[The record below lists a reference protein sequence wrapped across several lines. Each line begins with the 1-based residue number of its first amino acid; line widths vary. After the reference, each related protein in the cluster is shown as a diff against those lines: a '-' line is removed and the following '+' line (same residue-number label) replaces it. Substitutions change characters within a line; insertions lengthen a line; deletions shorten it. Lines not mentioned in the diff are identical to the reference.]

1 MDKAFVHYKGQV
13 IETKNHRKMS
23 ESLFNQLR
31 DEYYAKPTMKAVRNE
46 VRDIF
51 LRGHTNM
58 RTINDRYFKELFS
71 KVKLYHCKWSIEEVF
86 EYKPLLETFYNKT
99 FNNDEVYPPDSSLIR
114 NIETA
119 FRVGG
124 AGVASKPSNFRL
136 DQTID
141 IIKKYNLNNNYYD
154 PSCGWGVRLVGS
166 LATGVNY
173 YGTDPN
179 GPLIKQLHEVAGLF
193 KEVDLFAPDTDIRE
207 QGSEIFVPEWV
218 GKMGMVFT
226 SPPYFFLEDYKL
238 GEQSTK
244 LYPDY
249 HDWLNQFLFKTF
261 QNAYQY
267 LIPGGHIL
275 INIKKYAKFD
285 LENDTQN
292 LLRKAG
298 FNYAGIER
306 FKNITRINGNG
317 EKVDNDEGIYV
328 YKKPT

>member
-1 MDKAFVHYKGQV
+1 MEKSFIHYKGQV
-13 IETKNHRKMS
+13 METKNYRKMPD
-23 ESLFNQLR
+23 SLFKQLR
-31 DEYYAKPTMKAVRNE
+31 DDYYAKPSMNEVRAE

-51 LRGHTNM
+51 LKGNKTM
-58 RTINDRYFKELFS
+58 RKINDRFFKDLFS
-71 KVKLYHCKWSIEEVF
+71 KVKLYHCKWTIEDVF
-86 EYKPLLETFYNKT
+86 EYKPLLETFYNKIFSNT
-99 FNNDEVYPPDSSLIR
+99 DVYPPDAPLIK

-124 AGVASKPSNFRL
+124 AGVAAKPSNFRL

-141 IIKKYNLNNNYYD
+141 IIKKYNLNGNYYD

-166 LATGVNY
+166 LATGTNY

-179 GPLIKQLHEVAGLF
+179 GPLVERLNTVAGLF
-193 KEVDLFAPDTDIRE
+193 KEIDLFAPDTDIRT

-218 GKMGMVFT
+218 GKMGVVFT

-249 HDWLNQFLFKTF
+249 KDWLNNFLFKTF

-275 INIKKYAKFD
+275 INIKRYAKFD
-285 LENDTQN
+285 LENDTQI

-298 FNYAGIER
+298 FHYAGIET
-306 FKNITRINGNG
+306 FTNITRINSKG
-317 EKVDNDEGIYV
+317 EKVDNNEGIYV
-328 YKKPT
+328 YKKD